1 MRLRM
6 AVLPGPRPNWAL
18 RPVTAT
24 IALTGH
30 CAHLPPLCGYIAQME
45 DRPDLLAGPSPA
57 GDGVPE
63 RADAARNRTRVLA
76 AAADLFATR
85 DPRTVTMDDIA
96 KAAGVGRATV
106 YRRYP
111 DTRSIA
117 VALLDEH

>member
-1 MRLRM
+1 MIEIAPFVSSLYRLMVTPCASSPSSRAISDLPLMRLRM

-30 CAHLPPLCGYIAQME
+30 RAHLSPLCGYIAQME

-63 RADAARNRTRVLA
+63 RADAARNRT
-76 AAADLFATR
+76 
-85 DPRTVTMDDIA
+85 
-96 KAAGVGRATV
+96 
-106 YRRYP
+106 
-111 DTRSIA
+111 
-117 VALLDEH
+117 